1 VRVVIV
7 PKSQKRN
14 TIISIVLTLI
24 AFVLFVS
31 VALFE
36 ELAELSMIIMIAGL
50 VLLAASWAVYFM
62 SGKTPPKEEAEN
74 VITVIACR
82 SCGQVEERSF
92 AQGDYI
98 FKDMGQCKK
107 CSGPSFIKSIY
118 SVSPKKE

>member
-1 VRVVIV
+1 M

-14 TIISIVLTLI
+14 TMISIILTLI

-31 VALFE
+31 ISLFE
-36 ELAELSMIIMIAGL
+36 ELADLSMIIMIIGVA
-50 VLLAASWAVYFM
+50 LLASSWVVYFL
-62 SGKTPPKEEAEN
+62 SGKPAPKEEAEN

-82 SCGQVEERSF
+82 NCGQIEERGF

-118 SVSPKKE
+118 SVTPKKE

>member
-1 VRVVIV
+1 M

>member
-1 VRVVIV
+1 MV

-14 TIISIVLTLI
+14 TIISIILTLI
-24 AFVLFVS
+24 AFALFVS

-36 ELAELSMIIMIAGL
+36 ELAELSMMIMIVGL
-50 VLLAASWAVYFM
+50 ALLAASWAVYFL
-62 SGKTPPKEEAEN
+62 SGKSAPKQETEN

-82 SCGQVEERSF
+82 GCGQVEERSF

-107 CSGPSFIKSIY
+107 CLGPSFIKSIY
-118 SVSPKKE
+118 SVSSKKE